1 MSQQIPISSR
11 HKSILEI
18 DGLRFRDLDG
28 DGQLTPY
35 EDWRLSPAERAAD
48 LVGRMTPEEKIG
60 LMVISSR
67 PMGISQH
74 NKELTSHD
82 GALDEQHLPIRLDP
96 HTSEMIPFEGTS
108 EMITSRHM
116 RHFIMREEP
125 TGARIATWIN
135 AMNEVAETTRLGIP
149 VVVAAN
155 SKNETGGFK
164 LGGSPEDQPFT
175 QWPGTLGLAASGSL
189 EVIRDFAEH
198 SRAEWVASGLRKGY
212 MYMADLLTDPRWY
225 RGHGTFGE
233 DPEFVSEAI
242 GAIVR
247 GFQGEQGLRTDGVAL
262 TTKHFPGGGARENG
276 TDPHYAEGRFNVYPT
291 PGSLENYHLPP
302 FQAAI
307 DAGTASVMPYYAV
320 PSRQKSATPQG
331 RVTEFEQLGFAFN
344 TEILGLLRSMGHE
357 GYINSDSGVLSKMAW
372 GVEEAST
379 AERVGLA
386 VRAGTDIFADTNDVG
401 SVREAYLTGHVSTER
416 LDDAAR
422 RLLVELFQLGLFDDP
437 YVDPQEADRVV
448 ANAEAEAAAA
458 DAHRR
463 SVVLAKNHQQTLP
476 LRPESLRGK
485 KVYVEL
491 MAKDLLVRD
500 LDGLRDRL
508 EAVHPE
514 VDFTSDHRG
523 ADVAL
528 VLMKPYV
535 GSYFDYVGL
544 NDISIGAHSH
554 IDITKLRRIRES
566 VDTLVIGLNAMFPWL
581 LDSIEPI
588 ADALLI
594 GFDTRYETMVEAALG
609 GFEPT
614 GRLPITF
621 PCDASAIAVDDRGV
635 CASPN
640 DVPGFAK
647 EQHMGGRPYVYVDAD
662 GSRYQ
667 LGHGLGWTRDGA
679 GT

>member
-11 HKSILEI
+11 RKPILEV

-28 DGQLTPY
+28 DGELTPY
-35 EDWRLSPAERAAD
+35 EDWRLTSRERAAD

-74 NKELTSHD
+74 NPEFTSHD
-82 GALDEQHLPIRLDP
+82 GALDEQHLPIKLDP
-96 HTSEMIPFEGTS
+96 HTSAGIPFEGTS
-108 EMITSRHM
+108 EMIASLHM

-125 TGARIATWIN
+125 TGSRIATWIN
-135 AMNEVAETTRLGIP
+135 AMNEVAESTRLGIP

-155 SKNETGGFK
+155 SKNEAGGFK
-164 LGGSPEDQPFT
+164 MGGTPEDQPFT
-175 QWPGTLGLAASGSL
+175 QWPGTLGLAATGSL
-189 EVIRDFAEH
+189 EVIRSFAAH

-212 MYMADLLTDPRWY
+212 MYMADVLTDPRWF

-233 DPEFVSEAI
+233 DPQFVSAAMD
-242 GAIVR
+242 AIVR
-247 GFQGEQGLRTDGVAL
+247 GFQGQDGIGADGVAL

-291 PGSLENYHLPP
+291 PGSLEEYHLPP

-307 DAGTASVMPYYAV
+307 DAGTASVMPYYAI
-320 PSRQKSATPQG
+320 PSDEKSATPQG

-344 TEILGLLRSMGHE
+344 KEILGLLRSMGHE
-357 GYINSDSGVLSKMAW
+357 GYINSDSGILSKMAW
-372 GVEEAST
+372 GVEDAST

-386 VRAGTDIFADTNDVG
+386 VMAGTDMFADTNDVA
-401 SVREAYLTGHVSTER
+401 SVREAYLKGHFTTAR
-416 LDDAAR
+416 LDDAAQ
-422 RLLVELFQLGLFDDP
+422 RLLGELFRLGLFDNP
-437 YVDPQEADRVV
+437 YVEAGEAGRVV

-463 SVVLAKNHQQTLP
+463 SVVLAKNHEGTLP
-476 LRPESLRGK
+476 LASDALRGK

-500 LDGLRDRL
+500 LDALRDRL
-508 EAVHPE
+508 ETAHPE
-514 VDFTSDHRG
+514 VEFTSDHRG

-535 GSYFDYVGL
+535 GSYFDFVGL
-544 NDISIGAHSH
+544 TDLAIGEHAH
-554 IDITKLRRIRES
+554 IDIAKVRRIREN
-566 VDTLVIGLNAMFPWL
+566 VGTMVIGLNAMYPWL
-581 LDSIEPI
+581 LDEIEPI
-588 ADALLI
+588 SDALLI
-594 GFDTRYETMVEAALG
+594 GFDTRYETMVETALG
-609 GFEPT
+609 GFAPT
-614 GRLPITF
+614 GTLPITF
-621 PCDASAIAVDDRGV
+621 PIDATAIAVDENGV

-647 EQHMGGRPYVYVDAD
+647 EQHMDGRPYVYVDAD
-662 GSRYQ
+662 SNRYE
-667 LGHGLGWTRDGA
+667 LGHGLRYEQS
-679 GT
+679 